1 MVFKARSIVDRRPSI
16 YTCAQPNVAVRY
28 MLSSTLDLAVLSD
41 HGTRIERQNF
51 DFDSEVKIY
60 ISTESNAYI
69 SNTYFTSKMLCRISN

>member
-16 YTCAQPNVAVRY
+16 YTCAQPVRY